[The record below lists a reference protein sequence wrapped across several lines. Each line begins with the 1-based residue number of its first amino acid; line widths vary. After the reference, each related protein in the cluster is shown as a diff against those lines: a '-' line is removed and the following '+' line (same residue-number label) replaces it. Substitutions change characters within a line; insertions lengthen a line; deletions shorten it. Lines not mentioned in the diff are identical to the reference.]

1 MPVKVLE
8 LENDMTQSEE
18 CEVAGMRMKAGV
30 QLESC

>member
-18 CEVAGMRMKAGV
+18 CEVAGMRMKAGYN
-30 QLESC
+30 